1 MIMCQNGKV
10 RDFNYFIVLFLLI
23 YQGDVQHRGSFGYD
37 ADAHIKN
44 ADEVFR
50 NIHILHK
57 TIAET
62 KVKVKLPTK
71 DDVVTLSELKENL
84 CEDYFERYFK
94 TQAKKEPVVLP
105 QVVPGKVNKI
115 VDTMNQWCQETN
127 ECFDLKGLVIHSFY
141 ISKYF
146 EELFDQKFDKQK
158 LRKDLDIQH
167 FPTTPITIVYNPQ
180 AKVIFLIRKSGKGEL
195 RKKIE
200 LCSTD
205 MKMFLLLFGDELK
218 CSDIKVIS
226 LLACDTEVDEHL
238 KCKGCKHSIVSVE
251 TLESI
256 HLFELWW
263 HKHASHF
270 QVANASD
277 IDEQQVEIFS
287 AKFIGFLAAAQFFDH
302 MPTFTKHSR
311 EQMEHALIMLTPEQK
326 RILYSDIKHLIIHG
340 PFGSGK
346 SILARKKLQM
356 LLEELEINEKNELV
370 YFVCYDT
377 RSELLSE
384 IENSVNVKVHS
395 NKEGKK
401 LSVIV
406 KGILEETNNNRVNLI
421 IDEYDGEDLDK
432 GEAEVLNSIF
442 EEKFQRSVVYLVA
455 QPIEK
460 IREVNNKGKTER
472 QEKNMFHL
480 LKTMEKVELS
490 LVMRNSIKINNLI
503 WVTQNFLKK
512 QQTIY
517 RPESERERS
526 KKKKGI
532 YNNLIRRF
540 SKLAGN
546 QSTSQGSRT
555 RSEDTDYEIISDQSK
570 PSGQFGVDEAFGFA
584 RTPRGHKDDRKK
596 IVNTFVYKASD
607 ITGHKVNSDNP
618 ELYEMVVYDEEGH
631 SFEKLLALVSIL
643 KKLGVKIS
651 DSNNKHVILHF
662 DTTTDEIPK
671 SLKNAFE
678 YLCIQNKVTSNYRDF
693 NDNSKDKSILV
704 CNFPTFRGLEH
715 SNVAIIIDQDIY
727 NLQHYFVEVM
737 ARCTSK
743 LAIVVLHRSEAI
755 SQITGDWKERN
766 KNRQLIDEWKIEIKS
781 VGNMEPNFQIDKNL
795 NVITINCSSK
805 DHQKMHCKFD
815 QYKEDNLGTN
825 FQKKAKELIQK
836 R

>member
-1 MIMCQNGKV
+1 M
-10 RDFNYFIVLFLLI
+10 
-23 YQGDVQHRGSFGYD
+23 
-37 ADAHIKN
+37 
-44 ADEVFR
+44 
-50 NIHILHK
+50 LHK
-57 TIAET
+57 TIAEK

-71 DDVVTLSELKENL
+71 DDVVTISELKENL

-105 QVVPGKVNKI
+105 QLVPGKVNKI
-115 VDTMNQWCQETN
+115 VDTLSQWCQDTN

-146 EELFDQKFDKQK
+146 EEWFDQKFDKEK
-158 LRKDLDIQH
+158 LCKDLDIQH
-167 FPTTPITIVYNPQ
+167 FPTTPNIIVYNPQ
-180 AKVIFLIRKSGKGEL
+180 AKVIFLIRTSGKGGL
-195 RKKIE
+195 RKEIE
-200 LCSTD
+200 LCSAD
-205 MKMFLLLFGDELK
+205 VKMFMLLFGDELK
-218 CSDIKVIS
+218 YSDIKVIS
-226 LLACDTEVDEHL
+226 LLANDSEVDEHL

-270 QVANASD
+270 QVTNTGK
-277 IDEQQVEIFS
+277 IDENQVEIFS
-287 AKFIGFLAAAQFFDH
+287 AKFIGFLAAAQFFEH
-302 MPTFTKHSR
+302 IPTFTKHSR

-326 RILYSDIKHLIIHG
+326 RIIYSDIKHFIIHG

-356 LLEELEINEKNELV
+356 LLEELERNGKNELV

-384 IENSVNVKVHS
+384 IEKIANARVYS

-406 KGILEETNNNRVNLI
+406 KRILKETNNNKVNLI

-432 GEAEVLNSIF
+432 REAEILNSIF
-442 EEKFQRSVVYLVA
+442 EEKFQRSVVYVIA

-460 IREVNNKGKTER
+460 IREVYNKGKTER

-526 KKKKGI
+526 RKKTGM
-532 YNNLIRRF
+532 YSNLIRRL

-546 QSTSQGSRT
+546 QNTSEESRA
-555 RSEDTDYEIISDQSK
+555 RNEDTEREVIFDQSK
-570 PSGQFGVDEAFGFA
+570 PSGQFGIDEAFGFA
-584 RTPRGHKDDRKK
+584 KIPRGHKDDRKK
-596 IVNTFVYKASD
+596 IINTFAYKASD
-607 ITGHKVNSDNP
+607 ITGHKVNSDYP
-618 ELYEMVVYDEEGH
+618 ELYELVVYNEERH

-643 KKLGVKIS
+643 KKLGIKIS

-678 YLCIQNKVTSNYRDF
+678 YLSIQNKVTSNYKDF
-693 NDNSKDKSILV
+693 IDNNKDKSILV
-704 CNFPTFRGLEH
+704 CNFLSFRGLEH

-727 NLQHYFVEVM
+727 SIQHYFVEVM

-743 LAIVVLHRSEAI
+743 LAIMVLQRSETI
-755 SQITGDWKERN
+755 SQIADDWKDRN
-766 KNRQLIDEWKIEIKS
+766 KNQQLIHEWKIDIKS
-781 VGNMEPNFQIDKNL
+781 LGNMKSNFQIDKNL

-805 DHQKMHCKFD
+805 DHEKMRYKFD
-815 QYKEDNLGTN
+815 QYKEDNLGVN